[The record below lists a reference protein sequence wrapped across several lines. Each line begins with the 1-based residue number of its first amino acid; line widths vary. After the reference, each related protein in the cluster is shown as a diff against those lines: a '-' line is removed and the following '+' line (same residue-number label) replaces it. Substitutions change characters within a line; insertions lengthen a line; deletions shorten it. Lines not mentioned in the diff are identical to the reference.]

1 MCIAPLNVSMC
12 LCCWQSEICV
22 SISVRRIEW
31 NSSYLYQRRRTK
43 YNLHDQLPPPI
54 NYNKLPR
61 KSIYV
66 SLQSTLLYVRVGV
79 TLSSVLFVGDC
90 LSSVRFPRELYQIP
104 KHFRSRG
111 AKSFPDERSSAAK

>member
-22 SISVRRIEW
+22 SISVRQINW
-31 NSSYLYQRRRTK
+31 NSSYLYQPRRTK

-90 LSSVRFPRELYQIP
+90 LSSVRVSTGTVSNFETFP
-104 KHFRSRG
+104 FTRSKKLSRR
-111 AKSFPDERSSAAK
+111 AK